1 MKYFNPLKIV
11 LGLAL
16 SVFASPI
23 FAQIDSCNAFLQG
36 SFIEVGVNTNGAYG
50 SSCSAPPGF
59 HPKGGAS
66 INNTCYPGY
75 CVVGGTN
82 VGFVADPAKDGWTVG
97 TPPYFGDYFLPGSPQ
112 EGWSLQADSFRI
124 DAWNGGSYC
133 GGNPFTYAGSK
144 RIEPGYAN
152 VKYSVQG
159 KYKTTIWTGIFDSLN
174 IIQTTIMDTTS
185 VYFTVYVE
193 IHNISTVAKH
203 NIFYLRTVD
212 PDNDEPEPGGG
223 FTTVNTV
230 EYQLPNTKGA
240 TLVSGVGQSSALAYL
255 GLGTLDCRARC
266 FIIMNSGLDPL
277 TGVTGANGLD
287 AMYNNGTGFDG
298 STTTDYKYSG
308 ANTQDQG
315 IGLVFK
321 LGDLNPGECTSL
333 PYAYILRK
341 ADLDAAFASTKAKW
355 NSFGDT

>member
-1 MKYFNPLKIV
+1 MKKLFFVQFVSV
-11 LGLAL
+11 LCLMLLAH
-16 SVFASPI
+16 SVFA
-23 FAQIDSCNAFLQG
+23 QLDSCNAFLGG

-50 SSCSAPPGF
+50 SSVSAPPGF
-59 HPKGGAS
+59 HPKGGS
-66 INNTCYPGY
+66 SVTNTCYPSN
-75 CVVGGTN
+75 CVPFGNGL
-82 VGFVADPAKDGWTVG
+82 GFVADPAKDGWTVG
-97 TPPYFGDYFLPGSPQ
+97 TPPYFGDYFLPGTPQ

-124 DAWNGGSYC
+124 DGWNGSAGC
-133 GGNPFTYAGSK
+133 GGNAFAYYGSK
-144 RIEPGYAN
+144 RIEPGFAN

-159 KYKTTIWTGIFDSLN
+159 KLKTTIWTGIFDSLN

-203 NIFYLRTVD
+203 NIYYLRTLD

-223 FTTVNTV
+223 FTTVNTI

-240 TLVSGVGQSSALAYL
+240 TLVSGVGQSSSLAYL

-266 FIIMNSGLDPL
+266 FIINIGLFPSSGY
-277 TGVTGANGLD
+277 GNGNGLD
-287 AMYNNGTGFDG
+287 AMYNNGTGLDG
-298 STTTDYKYSG
+298 VTTTAYKYSG
-308 ANTQDQG
+308 TNTSDQG
-315 IGLVFK
+315 IGLAFK